1 MRTCRARRA
10 KRGARLFAVLVV
22 IAALAPPS
30 LGQAA
35 DLPGAELS
43 LRRSPETFSC
53 PDEITVAAR
62 LRSRMTAT
70 DDRRVETLRLAVDLA
85 REDGRYSATIRV
97 EGRKQGVRTLQ
108 ADGPTCE
115 PLYEALMVS
124 LLLLLDE
131 DPTRAEAPP
140 APTLSPPPSTV
151 GAPAATNETPPP
163 RERATVW
170 FSAGGALTHGF
181 PEAWSGALFADVGL
195 RQGRWDF
202 FLGAV
207 RAPERTHSLGVGSV
221 AVVVSFWGGRARGCY
236 APLVTSG
243 GVRMGACAIL
253 VAGSLQGVG
262 AQVTSPQPAF
272 RPWALA
278 GAGGEGFIP
287 LSRRFGLGIS
297 AALLFP
303 WAREQFNIAQGETTL
318 APRYTSDSV
327 VGWLEMDLRVL
338 IW

>member
-62 LRSRMTAT
+62 LRSRMTA
-70 DDRRVETLRLAVDLA
+70 AVDLA

-131 DPTRAEAPP
+131 DPTR
-140 APTLSPPPSTV
+140 
-151 GAPAATNETPPP
+151 
-163 RERATVW
+163 
-170 FSAGGALTHGF
+170 
-181 PEAWSGALFADVGL
+181 
-195 RQGRWDF
+195 
-202 FLGAV
+202 
-207 RAPERTHSLGVGSV
+207 
-221 AVVVSFWGGRARGCY
+221 
-236 APLVTSG
+236 
-243 GVRMGACAIL
+243 
-253 VAGSLQGVG
+253 
-262 AQVTSPQPAF
+262 
-272 RPWALA
+272 
-278 GAGGEGFIP
+278 
-287 LSRRFGLGIS
+287 
-297 AALLFP
+297 
-303 WAREQFNIAQGETTL
+303 
-318 APRYTSDSV
+318 
-327 VGWLEMDLRVL
+327 
-338 IW
+338 